1 MPTPLRKQEVIGG
14 SIYGLLQFLLL
25 PDIALT
31 LHNVFLIPLWILQ
44 VAVFGINFVCTILI
58 FRHFLLSSC
67 KDALAAPLK
76 TLGYTVLCLVLY
88 YLAQFSVSLLIF
100 YFRPDYQ
107 NLNDAGISYLADAG
121 GLWIAIGAVVL
132 VPVAEECLFRGLL
145 FRGVYDRSPVW
156 AWILS
161 ACGFSAVHIL
171 SYVGVY
177 DGISLL
183 LAFIQ
188 YLPAGLALSYAYRA
202 SGTIVAPILIHAVI
216 NLIGVCILL

>member
-14 SIYGLLQFLLL
+14 SIYGLVQFLLL

-31 LHNVFLIPLWILQ
+31 LHNIFLIPLWILQ

-58 FRHFLLSSC
+58 FRHFLLFSC
-67 KDALAAPLK
+67 KDAFSAPIK
-76 TLGYTVLCLVLY
+76 TAGFTVLGLVLY
-88 YLAQFSVSLLIF
+88 YLAHFSVTALIL
-100 YFRPDYQ
+100 YLRPDFS
-107 NLNDAGISYLADAG
+107 NLNDAGISSLAVDG
-121 GLWIAIGAVVL
+121 GIWIAVGTVLL

-171 SYVGVY
+171 SYVGIY
-177 DGISLL
+177 DGIALL
-183 LAFIQ
+183 LAFVQ
-188 YLPAGLALSYAYRA
+188 YLPAGLCLAWAYAR
-202 SGTIVAPILIHAVI
+202 SNTIFAPIVIHAAI
-216 NLIGVCILL
+216 NYVGIQQMR